1 MSSFS
6 TRLLA
11 NEKLDNLCGTHA
23 RCPAKLV
30 KVRKLASRHGAGF
43 NVYQ

>member
-6 TRLLA
+6 TRLRKA
-11 NEKLDNLCGTHA
+11 TKKRDINLCGTHA

-30 KVRKLASRHGAGF
+30 KVRKLGVKVRI
-43 NVYQ
+43 VKD